1 MKIKKFNKNMKF
13 KPSIAFALSLLTLIL
28 AAQISQAQTSRPQRR
43 NNNNNTNQNT
53 ANNDWANFTT
63 TQTQFMEGCVGNQ
76 NPNPAKLRTKQNFCQ
91 CALNVYKSRY
101 TPEIFAQINALAT
114 QIGPDGPRLVNL
126 MVKPELDRCS
136 AQTNYS
142 P

>member
-1 MKIKKFNKNMKF
+1 MKF
-13 KPSIAFALSLLTLIL
+13 KTTTVFVLSMLTLIL
-28 AAQISQAQTSRPQRR
+28 TSQISQAQTSRPQGR
-43 NNNNNTNQNT
+43 NNKNTNQNT

-76 NPNPAKLRTKQNFCQ
+76 NPDPAKLRAKQNFCQ

-101 TPEIFAQINALAT
+101 TPQIFAQINALAT
-114 QIGPDGPRLVNL
+114 QVVPDGPRLVNL

>member
-1 MKIKKFNKNMKF
+1 MKLKFETTKVF
-13 KPSIAFALSLLTLIL
+13 LLSLLTLIL
-28 AAQISQAQTSRPQRR
+28 AAQISQAQTSRPQGR
-43 NNNNNTNQNT
+43 NNNRTSQNT
-53 ANNDWANFTT
+53 TNNDWANFTT

-76 NPNPAKLRTKQNFCQ
+76 NPDPAKLKAKRNFCQ
-91 CALNVYKSRY
+91 CALNTYKSRY
-101 TPEIFAQINALAT
+101 TPQIFAQINALAT
-114 QIGPDGPRLVNL
+114 QVGPYGPRLVNL